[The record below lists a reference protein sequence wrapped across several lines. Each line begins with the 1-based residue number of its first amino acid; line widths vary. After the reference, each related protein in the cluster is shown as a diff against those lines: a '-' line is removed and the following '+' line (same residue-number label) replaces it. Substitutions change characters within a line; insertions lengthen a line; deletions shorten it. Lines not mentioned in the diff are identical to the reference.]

1 MNRALLAVFAT
12 LALALGLS
20 APASVASADL
30 HASCAGKV
38 GSSLAGHPGA
48 RAEVQRGTFAAAAA
62 YTEELGY
69 RVPPG
74 ALQSD
79 FSQFHQPL
87 EEC

>member
-1 MNRALLAVFAT
+1 MRTPAAVAT
-12 LALALGLS
+12 LVLSLGLVG
-20 APASVASADL
+20 PASAATTDP

-38 GSSLAGHPGA
+38 GAWLAGESGA
-48 RAEVQRGTFAAAAA
+48 RAERQFGAFADAAA

>member
-1 MNRALLAVFAT
+1 MRRPAALAT
-12 LALALGLS
+12 LVLS
-20 APASVASADL
+20 LVLVGPVSAATTDS

-38 GSSLAGHPGA
+38 GASLAGESGA
-48 RAEVQRGTFAAAAA
+48 RADVQFGTFAAAAA

-79 FSQFHQPL
+79 FSSYHQPL